1 MVQSISPA
9 NWAKGRQ
16 FQFVWPLRFDYG
28 NGVKLGVF
36 ILAAAASLLLAGCVL
51 KGKTEANVSST
62 PAPPKPTP
70 APPPPLSI
78 PQTQAELPAPQPI
91 SPEALATTPPE
102 GPVEIQP
109 APRPPRRGAVL
120 GPPKPETPPTL
131 TVPDQPPTP
140 APAPETARPPIHEIL
155 PPAELQ
161 RLKDSADAR
170 KREVR
175 KVLDQMGSRRLNSQ
189 RETVSRIRS
198 FLQLSDNVKPRTRC
212 GMRMNWPS
220 APKPWS
226 GTCRMAASEFERT
239 PYFQ

>member
-28 NGVKLGVF
+28 N
-36 ILAAAASLLLAGCVL
+36 
-51 KGKTEANVSST
+51 
-62 PAPPKPTP
+62 
-70 APPPPLSI
+70 
-78 PQTQAELPAPQPI
+78 
-91 SPEALATTPPE
+91 
-102 GPVEIQP
+102 
-109 APRPPRRGAVL
+109 
-120 GPPKPETPPTL
+120 
-131 TVPDQPPTP
+131 PDQPPTL
-140 APAPETARPPIHEIL
+140 APAPETARPPIQEIL

>member
-9 NWAKGRQ
+9 NWPKGRH

-140 APAPETARPPIHEIL
+140 APAPETARPPIQEIL